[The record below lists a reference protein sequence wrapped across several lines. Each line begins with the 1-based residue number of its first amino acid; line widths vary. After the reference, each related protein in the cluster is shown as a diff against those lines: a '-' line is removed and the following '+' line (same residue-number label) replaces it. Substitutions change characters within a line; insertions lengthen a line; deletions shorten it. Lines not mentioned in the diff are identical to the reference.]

1 MPIFLE
7 SSSNSMEIIQLN
19 FLYAAGGCLLGL
31 ISIILTMLLI
41 DWTFGF
47 RIRRSLR
54 NGNQAV
60 ALATGG
66 AIVGLGLAYG
76 LIIGLSLN

>member
-1 MPIFLE
+1 
-7 SSSNSMEIIQLN
+7 MEIIQLN
-19 FLYAAGGCLLGL
+19 FIYAVAGCLLGL
-31 ISIILTMLLI
+31 VSILTTLALI
-41 DWTFGF
+41 DWIFGF

>member
-1 MPIFLE
+1 
-7 SSSNSMEIIQLN
+7 MEIIELN
-19 FLYAAGGCLLGL
+19 FIYAAFGSLLGL
-31 ISIILTMLLI
+31 LCMIVALFLCDLM
-41 DWTFGF
+41 FGF

-60 ALATGG
+60 ALATAG
-66 AIVGLGLAYG
+66 AIIGFGLTFG